1 MKICSLTFSN
11 EKARHPCLKRYYSGE
26 RQDSAPSAASKQATA
41 QITTTIS
48 TIERIKMHT
57 TKVTN
62 FPHANSGTPFATVT
76 VNVDSTRHI
85 TTTMSENGSEVTIF
99 FDSPAEIR
107 QFASDLLT
115 QASTKEN
122 Q

>member
-1 MKICSLTFSN
+1 
-11 EKARHPCLKRYYSGE
+11 
-26 RQDSAPSAASKQATA
+26 
-41 QITTTIS
+41 
-48 TIERIKMHT
+48 MHS

-62 FPHANSGTPFATVT
+62 FPESSASKAFANVRVT
-76 VNVDSTRHI
+76 VGEEGHI
-85 TTTMSENGSEVTIF
+85 NTSMSNHRCEVVLF

-122 Q
+122 LSGVTG

>member
-1 MKICSLTFSN
+1 
-11 EKARHPCLKRYYSGE
+11 
-26 RQDSAPSAASKQATA
+26 
-41 QITTTIS
+41 
-48 TIERIKMHT
+48 MHS

-62 FPHANSGTPFATVT
+62 FPDPSAGRPFATVQVT
-76 VNVDSTRHI
+76 TGSTRHI
-85 TTTMSENGSEVTIF
+85 TTMMSKNGSDVTMF

>member
-1 MKICSLTFSN
+1 
-11 EKARHPCLKRYYSGE
+11 
-26 RQDSAPSAASKQATA
+26 
-41 QITTTIS
+41 
-48 TIERIKMHT
+48 MHS

-62 FPHANSGTPFATVT
+62 FPDPSAGRPFATVQVT
-76 VNVDSTRHI
+76 TGSTRHI
-85 TTTMSENGSEVTIF
+85 TTMMSENGSEVTMF

>member
-1 MKICSLTFSN
+1 
-11 EKARHPCLKRYYSGE
+11 
-26 RQDSAPSAASKQATA
+26 
-41 QITTTIS
+41 
-48 TIERIKMHT
+48 MHT
-57 TKVTN
+57 TTVTN

-76 VNVDSTRHI
+76 VKVDSTQHI
-85 TTTMSENGSEVTIF
+85 TTTMSNHGNEVTIF

-122 Q
+122 LS

>member
-1 MKICSLTFSN
+1 
-11 EKARHPCLKRYYSGE
+11 
-26 RQDSAPSAASKQATA
+26 
-41 QITTTIS
+41 
-48 TIERIKMHT
+48 MHT

-62 FPHANSGTPFATVT
+62 FPHANSHAPFAIVT
-76 VNVDSTRHI
+76 VEVDSTQHI
-85 TTTMSENGSEVTIF
+85 TATMSENGSEVTIF

>member
-1 MKICSLTFSN
+1 
-11 EKARHPCLKRYYSGE
+11 
-26 RQDSAPSAASKQATA
+26 
-41 QITTTIS
+41 
-48 TIERIKMHT
+48 MHT
-57 TKVTN
+57 TKVTK

-76 VNVDSTRHI
+76 VKVDSTQHI
-85 TTTMSENGSEVTIF
+85 TTTMSENGSDVTIF

-122 Q
+122 L

>member
-1 MKICSLTFSN
+1 MTL
-11 EKARHPCLKRYYSGE
+11 LG
-26 RQDSAPSAASKQATA
+26 
-41 QITTTIS
+41 QID
-48 TIERIKMHT
+48 MGHT

-62 FPHANSGTPFATVT
+62 FPESPASKAFANVRVIVGEE
-76 VNVDSTRHI
+76 RHI
-85 TTTMSENGSEVTIF
+85 TTSMSKHGSEVTIF

-115 QASTKEN
+115 QASMKEN

>member
-1 MKICSLTFSN
+1 
-11 EKARHPCLKRYYSGE
+11 
-26 RQDSAPSAASKQATA
+26 
-41 QITTTIS
+41 
-48 TIERIKMHT
+48 MHS

-62 FPHANSGTPFATVT
+62 FPDPSAGRPFATVQVT
-76 VNVDSTRHI
+76 TGSTRHI
-85 TTTMSENGSEVTIF
+85 TTMMSENGSDVTMF

>member
-1 MKICSLTFSN
+1 
-11 EKARHPCLKRYYSGE
+11 
-26 RQDSAPSAASKQATA
+26 
-41 QITTTIS
+41 
-48 TIERIKMHT
+48 MHT

-62 FPHANSGTPFATVT
+62 FPESSASKAFANVRITVGE
-76 VNVDSTRHI
+76 DSHI
-85 TTTMSENGSEVTIF
+85 NTSMSNHGNEVTIF

-122 Q
+122 L

>member
-1 MKICSLTFSN
+1 
-11 EKARHPCLKRYYSGE
+11 
-26 RQDSAPSAASKQATA
+26 
-41 QITTTIS
+41 
-48 TIERIKMHT
+48 MHT

-62 FPHANSGTPFATVT
+62 FPESPDSKAFANLRITVGED
-76 VNVDSTRHI
+76 NHI
-85 TTTMSENGSEVTIF
+85 TTSMSNHGNEVTIF

-107 QFASDLLT
+107 QFAFDLLT

>member
-1 MKICSLTFSN
+1 
-11 EKARHPCLKRYYSGE
+11 
-26 RQDSAPSAASKQATA
+26 
-41 QITTTIS
+41 
-48 TIERIKMHT
+48 MHT

-62 FPHANSGTPFATVT
+62 FPESSASKAFANVRITVGE
-76 VNVDSTRHI
+76 DSHI
-85 TTTMSENGSEVTIF
+85 NTTMSNHGNEVTIF

-122 Q
+122 L

>member
-1 MKICSLTFSN
+1 
-11 EKARHPCLKRYYSGE
+11 
-26 RQDSAPSAASKQATA
+26 
-41 QITTTIS
+41 
-48 TIERIKMHT
+48 MHS

-62 FPHANSGTPFATVT
+62 FPESSASKAFANVRVT
-76 VNVDSTRHI
+76 VGEKGHI
-85 TTTMSENGSEVTIF
+85 NTSMSNHGCEVTMF

-122 Q
+122 L